1 MGEISLINYLL
12 LIFQK
17 TRKKQDIIN
26 ITQTGGNNVDNKILF
41 VKLQN
46 YLRISNR
53 RGSHMPL
60 GKKSAICRKMS
71 NNSPLTIFQLE
82 CIINSWQE
90 LKTVKFLLSTVA
102 LLFPKGKL
110 VSVVLYSLCHVK
122 QISFMSK
129 TGNNKEAKKKKNKI
143 VTIPQYLHTFFKIRS
158 KAAKFSALCNCK

>member
-129 TGNNKEAKKKKNKI
+129 TGNNKEAKKKKTRLWRYHSI
-143 VTIPQYLHTFFKIRS
+143 CIH
-158 KAAKFSALCNCK
+158 FSR